1 MALTY
6 LNNTKTT
13 NNIWLTPR
21 SATYDPNLAVSQT
34 VTGGYP
40 ALYHSQHYL
49 VNGSILLTNNAYQT
63 YSQAAVFANL
73 TLAANQIGNSV
84 NLTNVSENVSI
95 AFINYGGGAAST
107 ILGTGSTYGNQN
119 VIYFNTNAAIVDA
132 TGNQVNSN
140 LNPGTWGGFIAMHE
154 QLHVLGL
161 ANKGTGDHGVLIA
174 DLRNTIMQY
183 PLGGYT
189 TTTVKIPLTPGMQ
202 DISDLQNGN
211 SAKGIAALGAST
223 TSNGN
228 DSYDFT
234 QTTTLGIT
242 TGTVKLGNLGNT
254 INIAPTNA
262 VMTIWDSAGTDKI
275 DASGMTTSNYI
286 NLNGGQFSSIGSNKN
301 IAPTGA
307 IGSVGYGTEYNVG
320 IAIGALIEN
329 ATGGSAADTIVGNA
343 LANTILAGGGN
354 DTIIGSAG
362 SDTIYGQAG
371 ADVFKYLIKSDGAD
385 TIRDFSLGD
394 KIDLSLIDFNPALA
408 GVQHVTFTQL
418 SFVGTANGIPI
429 NFLSADYNGDNL
441 SDFSL
446 TLTGVTSVSTSDFIL
461 I

>member
-1 MALTY
+1 MNPPY
-6 LNNTKTT
+6 LNNTRTT
-13 NNIWLTPR
+13 NNVWLTPR
-21 SATYDPNLAVSQT
+21 STTYDPNLAVSQT

-63 YSQAAVFANL
+63 YSQAAVFTNL

-84 NLTNVSENVSI
+84 NLTNVSENISI

-119 VIYFNTNAAIVDA
+119 VIYFNTNTAIVDA
-132 TGNQVNSN
+132 AGNQVNSN

-154 QLHVLGL
+154 LLHVLGL
-161 ANKGTGDHGVLIA
+161 ANNGTGDHGVLIS

-202 DISDLQNGN
+202 NIKDLQT
-211 SAKGIAALGAST
+211 ILG
-223 TSNGN
+223 TSQTSSGN
-228 DSYDFT
+228 DSYDFA
-234 QTTTLGIT
+234 QTLGPIVV
-242 TGTVKLGNLGNT
+242 GSVKLGNLGT
-254 INIAPTNA
+254 IINIDPAKA
-262 VMTIWDSAGTDKI
+262 VMTIWDSGGIDTINAANVSTGT
-275 DASGMTTSNYI
+275 YI
-286 NLNGGQFSSIGSNKN
+286 NLNAGRFSAIGTNKN
-301 IAPTGA
+301 TAPTALFDINGDGLSDGNTA
-307 IGSVGYGTEYNVG
+307 NDTTYNVG
-320 IAIGALIEN
+320 IAFGASIEN
-329 ATGGSAADTIVGNA
+329 AMGGTAADTIVGNS

-371 ADVFKYLIKSDGAD
+371 ADVFKYLIKSDGGD
-385 TIRDFSLGD
+385 TIRDFGLGD
-394 KIDLSLIDFNPALA
+394 KIDLSLIDFNPSLS
-408 GVQHVTFTQL
+408 GIQHLTFAQMY
-418 SFVGTANGIPI
+418 FVGTANGIPI
-429 NFLSADYNGDNL
+429 NYLGADYNGDHL
-441 SDFSL
+441 DDFSL
-446 TLTGVTSVSTSDFIL
+446 TLTGVTSVSASDFIL